1 MMTVANKVP
10 VIIKASREEQQMNTT
25 DRAELEAMLNELK
38 AVANTADAAAVPD
51 GEVDKA
57 DNAPPPSNPAP

>member
-1 MMTVANKVP
+1 M
-10 VIIKASREEQQMNTT
+10 ITT

>member
-1 MMTVANKVP
+1 M
-10 VIIKASREEQQMNTT
+10 ITT

-38 AVANTADAAAVPD
+38 AVANTADAAAVLD